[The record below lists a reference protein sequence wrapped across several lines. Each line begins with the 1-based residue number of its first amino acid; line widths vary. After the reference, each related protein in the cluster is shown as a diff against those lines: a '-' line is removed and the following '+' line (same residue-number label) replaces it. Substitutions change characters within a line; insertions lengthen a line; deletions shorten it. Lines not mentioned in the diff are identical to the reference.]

1 MFDDEMILNGSLK
14 AKLNDE
20 KIADNL
26 ETVLNDDSDTVVAE
40 SVKED
45 KTDSNSK
52 KYDENSKG
60 ELTDDGIDDNAVA
73 EDLINGDEERTNP
86 ETDVIDRLLTNA
98 SPTPSVPCPTS
109 DIVGD
114 MDQLPHE
121 IHHKQHVIQAVE
133 NFEGVSNTF
142 HDNVSDNI
150 KELSLNKGEYD
161 IELKPGVVDQ
171 SNINEEDND
180 ALATAV
186 VFQFVDKECRDE
198 TAKRNNLMNTIFQP
212 SDQATMPFTEYS
224 DITEAEPVAMH
235 EMTVNEI
242 HVNRIDPTFFE
253 HQTEEPVIIA
263 NIILSSPSQ
272 LPADCLAVAALNAT
286 SDDATMLCD
295 AITAPNCN
303 DGFCHEN
310 ETEFT
315 GHTTGKTSSPSPA
328 SNYKESEDSN
338 THSLTSGSVDF
349 SNGEVST
356 ETPDCH
362 LALETG
368 EIDLK
373 CRKS

>member
-1 MFDDEMILNGSLK
+1 MGNDCSEPNNFHNDLIEPKVKESSSLYESNPIEVCRALERMFDDEMILNGSLK

-73 EDLINGDEERTNP
+73 EVLINGDEERTNP

-171 SNINEEDND
+171 SINEEDND

-198 TAKRNNLMNTIFQP
+198 TAKRNNL
-212 SDQATMPFTEYS
+212 
-224 DITEAEPVAMH
+224 
-235 EMTVNEI
+235 
-242 HVNRIDPTFFE
+242 
-253 HQTEEPVIIA
+253 
-263 NIILSSPSQ
+263 SSPSQ
-272 LPADCLAVAALNAT
+272 LPADCFAVAALNAT

-303 DGFCHEN
+303 DCFCHEN

-315 GHTTGKTSSPSPA
+315 GHTTDKTSSPSPA

-338 THSLTSGSVDF
+338 THSLTSGSADF

-368 EIDLK
+368 EIDLR
-373 CRKS
+373 CRKSQVTS